1 MSVLRI
7 GHGYDATN
15 PALEV
20 DMQTAQPRRRP
31 PTISAPTPAAPTP
44 AAHGT
49 ELVDEM
55 DQLLDDIDALLESN
69 TVVDRYRQRGGQ

>member
-31 PTISAPTPAAPTP
+31 PTVSTPTP
-44 AAHGT
+44 AAHDDRI
-49 ELVDEM
+49 VDEM
-55 DQLLDDIDALLESN
+55 DQLLDDIDALLEDN